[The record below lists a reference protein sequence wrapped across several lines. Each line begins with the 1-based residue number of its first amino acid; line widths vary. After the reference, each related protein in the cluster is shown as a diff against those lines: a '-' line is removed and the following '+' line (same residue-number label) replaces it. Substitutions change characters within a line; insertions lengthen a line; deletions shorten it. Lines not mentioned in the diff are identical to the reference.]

1 MVAGAVHST
10 KGGPEASLYQQ
21 VAEDVAQLIRAGT
34 LRPGD
39 RVPSVR
45 RASEQHGVSVTTI
58 LQAYLLLEDR
68 GLIEARPKSGFFV
81 RSPQAFQTR
90 AQEPEVSRPPSAVTA
105 VTVGGLQSRLFQATR
120 LPGVIPF
127 GNAAPGP
134 ELLPTEKLN
143 RTLASVV
150 RRAGNRAVSYDMPP
164 GAESLRREIARRLLD
179 AGSRLAPQDIITT
192 SGGTEALILCLRAV
206 TQPGD
211 IVAVESPTYFGVLHA
226 FEELKLRAIE
236 IPMHPATGMDLEALE
251 QALARQKIAACVS
264 VPNFNNPLGS
274 LMPEE
279 HKKRLVDLLAARD
292 IPLIEDDIFGELHYG
307 AQRPRVAQS
316 FDERGSVLL
325 YGSFSKTL
333 APGYRV
339 GWVAPGRYLEKV
351 KTLKLVSTLA
361 TATLPELAIAEF
373 LSSGGY
379 DHYLRSARR
388 TYEGLVERMSTA
400 ITAAFPQPVR
410 ISRPK
415 GGFLLWVELPPT
427 VDALKLD
434 DLALEEK
441 ISIAPGPMFSAEQGF
456 RNFIRISCANAWTPK
471 IERAVARLGALV
483 RRLM

>member
-1 MVAGAVHST
+1 MPDDSDTV
-10 KGGPEASLYQQ
+10 LYEQ
-21 VAEDVAQLIRAGT
+21 VARNVEQLIRAGT
-34 LRPGD
+34 LRAGD

-68 GLIEARPKSGFFV
+68 GFIEARPKSGFFV
-81 RSPQAFQTR
+81 RAKWQPR
-90 AQEPEVSRPPSAVTA
+90 PQEPEVSRPPSAVTA
-105 VTVGGLQSRLFQATR
+105 VSVGGLQSRLFQASR
-120 LPGVIPF
+120 LPGVVPF

-143 RTLASVV
+143 RVLASVC
-150 RRAGNRAVSYDMPP
+150 RRAGNRGVSYDMPP
-164 GAESLRREIARRLLD
+164 GVESLRREIARRLMD
-179 AGSRLAPQDIITT
+179 AGSRLSPHEIITT

-206 TQPGD
+206 TNPGD

-236 IPMHPATGMDLEALE
+236 IPMHPGIGMDLTALE
-251 QALARQKIAACVS
+251 QTLKHQRVAACVS

-274 LMPEE
+274 LMPDEN
-279 HKKRLVDLLAARD
+279 KQRLVEMLAQRD

-307 AQRPRVAQS
+307 PQRPRVLQS
-316 FDERGSVLL
+316 FDEKQNVML

-339 GWVAPGRYLEKV
+339 GWVAPGRHFQKV
-351 KTLKLVSTLA
+351 QTLKLISTLA

-379 DHYLRSARR
+379 DHYLRTARR
-388 TYEGLVERMSTA
+388 TYKGLVERMSAA
-400 ITAAFPQPVR
+400 IATSFPQPVK
-410 ISRPK
+410 ITRPK
-415 GGFLLWVELPPT
+415 GGFLLWVEMPES

-456 RNFIRISCANAWTPK
+456 RNYIRISCANAWTPK
-471 IERAVARLGALV
+471 IERAVTRLGALV
-483 RRLM
+483 RRLL